1 LLHSEYF
8 NNASNVA
15 DDEVWTE
22 KEDVEMC
29 PVDVQDGLRLPN
41 FRRDSLEDFVG
52 FSDRMS
58 VGFTSKVV
66 LIAMA
71 MNKAYDE
78 LDPEL
83 KRHSFTAFLCVLEEP
98 LDCFTET
105 LHKTAR
111 QNALLLMEK
120 IAV

>member
-1 LLHSEYF
+1 
-8 NNASNVA
+8 
-15 DDEVWTE
+15 
-22 KEDVEMC
+22 MC

-78 LDPEL
+78 LDPASPRFSVYSRSHSTVSL
-83 KRHSFTAFLCVLEEP
+83 KRCTRQRDRTRCFSWRKSLCEIVQRRMK
-98 LDCFTET
+98 FVT
-105 LHKTAR
+105 HA
-111 QNALLLMEK
+111 
-120 IAV
+120 